1 MVNIEYIMDLLDW
14 NNSTEK
20 QKQGIDLA
28 KNVETVSPFLQ
39 PMTPEYNKN
48 VWENCAVVLSEKTDE
63 ELKFY
68 LSPLLE
74 WLQDMNWPGAFCI
87 FKRLQEFSDIN
98 LIRCAINA
106 CIEKAKKCNDETW
119 ECNLN
124 YLMQKI
130 GR

>member
-48 VWENCAVVLSEKTDE
+48 VWGNCAVVLSEKTDE

-68 LSPLLE
+68 L
-74 WLQDMNWPGAFCI
+74 
-87 FKRLQEFSDIN
+87 
-98 LIRCAINA
+98 
-106 CIEKAKKCNDETW
+106 
-119 ECNLN
+119 
-124 YLMQKI
+124 
-130 GR
+130 